1 MNRIKTDCV
10 VVGAGAAGMMAAGT
24 LAESAENI
32 NILLLEKNAHP
43 GKKLLITG
51 KGRCNVTN
59 NCNLDTLMRNVV
71 TNGRFLYSA
80 FSSFMPYD
88 TTYFFESSG
97 VSLKTERGNRVF
109 PVSDRSNDIVSALKR
124 YCDKRNITYQQGEL
138 KEIKVEDGN
147 VCGCVLSD
155 GTEIECSSVILA
167 TGGKS
172 YPQTGST
179 GDGYAVA
186 SKLGHTITAIRPSL
200 VPIEAE
206 ESAVCADL
214 EGLSLKNT
222 ELTVKRDGKKIYSD
236 FGELVFTSS
245 GLSGPI
251 VLSSSAHCKKGD
263 KISLDLKPALD
274 EKTLDARILSDFEKY
289 NNKNFA
295 NALDD
300 LLPRKLI
307 PVVISLSGI
316 SPVKKVNSITKE
328 ERTALLHLLKEFT
341 FTVKGFRS
349 INEAIVTSGG
359 ISVKEIDP
367 KTMQSKII
375 NGLYFAGEII
385 DCDAYTGGFNLQI
398 AFSTGK
404 LAGLSVAEN
413 YEVYY

>member
-1 MNRIKTDCV
+1 MNRIKTDCL
-10 VVGAGAAGMMAAGT
+10 VVGAGAAGMMAAGSI
-24 LAESAENI
+24 AEASDRLNVV
-32 NILLLEKNAHP
+32 LLEKNPHP

-59 NCNLDTLMRNVV
+59 NCDLDTLMKNVV

-80 FSSFMPYD
+80 FATFMPSD
-88 TTYFFESSG
+88 TMFFFESNG
-97 VSLKTERGNRVF
+97 VALKTERGNRVF

-124 YCDKRNITYQQGEL
+124 YCDNKRIKHIQGEL
-138 KEIKVEDGN
+138 KEIILDNGAVSYGLLD
-147 VCGCVLSD
+147 D
-155 GTEIECSSVILA
+155 GTEIECSSVIIA

-179 GDGYAVA
+179 GDGYIIA
-186 SKLGHTITAIRPSL
+186 SKLGHTVIPAKPSL

-206 ESAVCADL
+206 ESEVCSLL

-222 ELTVKRDGKKIYSD
+222 ELTVKRNGKKVYSD
-236 FGELVFTSS
+236 FGELVFTYS

-263 KISLDLKPALD
+263 TVSLDLKPALD
-274 EKTLDARILSDFEKY
+274 EKTLDNRILSDFEKY

-307 PVVISLSGI
+307 PVIVSLSGI
-316 SPVKKVNSITKE
+316 PAMKKVNSITKA
-328 ERTALLHLLKEFT
+328 ERTVLLKLLKELS

-367 KTMQSKII
+367 KTMESKIVE
-375 NGLYFAGEII
+375 GLYFAGEVI

-404 LAGLSVAEN
+404 LAGLSVAEK
-413 YEVYY
+413 YEVL

>member
-1 MNRIKTDCV
+1 MNRIKTDCL

-24 LAESAENI
+24 IAEASDRLNVV
-32 NILLLEKNAHP
+32 LLEKNPHP

-59 NCNLDTLMRNVV
+59 NCDLDTLMKNVV

-80 FSSFMPYD
+80 FATFMPSD
-88 TTYFFESSG
+88 TMFFFESNG
-97 VSLKTERGNRVF
+97 VALKTERGNRVF

-124 YCDKRNITYQQGEL
+124 YCDNKRIKHIQGEL
-138 KEIKVEDGN
+138 KEIILDNGAVSYGLLD
-147 VCGCVLSD
+147 D
-155 GTEIECSSVILA
+155 GTEIECSSVIIA

-179 GDGYAVA
+179 GDGYIIA
-186 SKLGHTITAIRPSL
+186 SKLGHTVIPAKPSL

-206 ESAVCADL
+206 ESEVCSLL

-222 ELTVKRDGKKIYSD
+222 ELTVKRNGKKVYSD
-236 FGELVFTSS
+236 FGELVFTYS

-251 VLSSSAHCKKGD
+251 VRSSSAHCKKGD
-263 KISLDLKPALD
+263 TVSLDLKPALD
-274 EKTLDARILSDFEKY
+274 EKTLDNRILSDFEKY

-307 PVVISLSGI
+307 PVIVSLSGI
-316 SPVKKVNSITKE
+316 PAMKKVNSITKA
-328 ERTALLHLLKEFT
+328 ERTVLLKLLKELS

-367 KTMQSKII
+367 KTMESKIVE
-375 NGLYFAGEII
+375 GLYFAGEVI

-404 LAGLSVAEN
+404 LAGLSVAEK
-413 YEVYY
+413 YEVL